1 MKNLLDHNIASNKRG
16 ASARRKPRASSKNT
30 SRRKTNKTTV
40 SQMRL
45 FVTAVVTVI
54 FMLGLF
60 ALNKISLENT
70 STNNSP
76 ATTNTAGNQ
85 KADKS
90 TAIPAQE
97 SEAEEYTFYSKLK
110 DFEVLIPENTGYES
124 QRELEKDYFYLIQ
137 AGSFKT
143 GEQAERRLVELKLL
157 ALDPKVSSA
166 VNSSG
171 NRWYRVRLGPFKSR
185 REMAAVRN
193 TIISNG
199 IEAMVMRRSPK

>member
-1 MKNLLDHNIASNKRG
+1 MKNQFDHNIASNKRG

-76 ATTNTAGNQ
+76 ANTAGHQ

-90 TAIPAQE
+90 TAIPAHE

-124 QRELEKDYFYLIQ
+124 QRELEKNYFYLIQ

-171 NRWYRVRLGPFKSR
+171 NLWYRVRLGPFKSR